1 MSRQDTVQSLAY
13 LPWLRVLAVA
23 AGGLALAGL
32 FAYSALFPRLSW
44 WVDDALQRRLASAL
58 PLDGVVVVDV
68 DEASMQRLQPKV
80 GAWPYPRDVYAKAHR
95 FLTANGA
102 RAVAYDILFAE
113 PREGDDAFAA
123 ALDPRGVLAAA
134 ALPYPYTRSAQ
145 YHQHLA
151 RIAPLEASATPRMAA
166 LAKAWDD
173 LTLPIAKLTDASHAR
188 VAVISTPAD
197 DDGVVRRLR
206 PLHLAHGRILPAF
219 TVAALQAAAPGREL
233 RVEDGHL
240 GVGDL
245 SWPVAGD
252 GSIAPRLPAN
262 MSALA
267 VVPFHQ
273 ILDAAD
279 AAAGTA
285 HVGELVRD
293 RMVFVGS
300 SSAVLGDIA
309 LTPAG
314 RMPGLYA
321 NALIAE
327 SLRAGEVLGPPR
339 PWLDAALVLVMLA
352 VPAGLALRGASARPR
367 DFAVGL
373 GAIVA
378 LLAGALLLAALA
390 SQQWHWLFAAVA
402 GFAAYGFA
410 VVAWL
415 FALHQEKQ
423 RLYYEKA
430 AALEAT
436 RLKTEFL
443 NHMTHEL
450 RTPITAIMGFNKFN
464 LYGDDIGKEQ
474 RLRHSGIIARNCE
487 HLLALVNNN
496 LDLARMDA
504 GQLKL
509 ERTPHEAR
517 ALIEDVVTTLRV
529 MAHEKQLA
537 LEQEVADD
545 VPAALLLD
553 AFRVR
558 QVLINLLGNAIKFTA
573 RGKVTLAATWR
584 DGELCCEV
592 RDTGP
597 GIPADSL
604 ERIFE
609 PFQRAPGVTAAG
621 TGLGLSITK
630 KLVEL
635 MGGTLLARSEVGVG
649 STFEARIPAPV
660 AELPVGAGAPAP
672 APVPVP
678 AKLSGRV
685 LLADDNAD
693 LRDLVKVQLA
703 ELGFSC
709 KAVGDGLEA
718 IEAALAEPYTVV
730 LLDMDMPFMD
740 GYETVRVL
748 RERGY
753 TRPVIG
759 FTAHQ
764 AGTPLERA
772 LIEGCDDVISK
783 PVSLERLRETLAP
796 FAEGAPAPRP
806 AAGAKAIR
814 VTVSGDLRTL
824 IVRFLSNCGR
834 DVLRLR
840 AALKGGDFP
849 ATRAIGHSLGGV
861 GGSYG
866 FEEITRIGRAIEER
880 SLRRDAAAISGLV
893 QQLEDYLSRVQP
905 DYR

>member
-1 MSRQDTVQSLAY
+1 M
-13 LPWLRVLAVA
+13 AV
-23 AGGLALAGL
+23 
-32 FAYSALFPRLSW
+32 
-44 WVDDALQRRLASAL
+44 
-58 PLDGVVVVDV
+58 
-68 DEASMQRLQPKV
+68 
-80 GAWPYPRDVYAKAHR
+80 
-95 FLTANGA
+95 
-102 RAVAYDILFAE
+102 
-113 PREGDDAFAA
+113 
-123 ALDPRGVLAAA
+123 
-134 ALPYPYTRSAQ
+134 
-145 YHQHLA
+145 
-151 RIAPLEASATPRMAA
+151 
-166 LAKAWDD
+166 
-173 LTLPIAKLTDASHAR
+173 
-188 VAVISTPAD
+188 
-197 DDGVVRRLR
+197 
-206 PLHLAHGRILPAF
+206 
-219 TVAALQAAAPGREL
+219 
-233 RVEDGHL
+233 
-240 GVGDL
+240 
-245 SWPVAGD
+245 D
-252 GSIAPRLPAN
+252 GSIAPRFPAN
-262 MSALA
+262 LSALS
-267 VVPFHQ
+267 VIPFHQ
-273 ILDAAD
+273 IVDAAD
-279 AAAGTA
+279 GAAGTA
-285 HVGELVRD
+285 HVADLVRD
-293 RMVFVGS
+293 RIVLVGS

-309 LTPAG
+309 LTPVG
-314 RMPGLYA
+314 RLPGLYV
-321 NALIAE
+321 NALIVE
-327 SLRAGEVLGPPR
+327 SLRAGKVLGPQR
-339 PWLDAALVLVMLA
+339 AWLDALLVLIALA
-352 VPAGLALRGASARPR
+352 LPAGLAFRGAAPSPR
-367 DFAVGL
+367 DFALGL
-373 GAIVA
+373 GGLA
-378 LLAGALLLAALA
+378 LVLTGAVLVLAMAG
-390 SQQWHWLFAAVA
+390 QQSRWLFAAVTGLGA
-402 GFAAYGFA
+402 YAAA
-410 VVAWL
+410 LAAWL
-415 FALHQEKQ
+415 FALYQEKQ
-423 RLYYEKA
+423 RLHYEKA
-430 AALEAT
+430 AALEAA

-509 ERTPHEAR
+509 DRTPHEAR

-529 MAHEKQLA
+529 MAHDKQLA
-537 LEQEVADD
+537 LEQAVADG
-545 VPAALLLD
+545 VPVALMLD

-573 RGKVTLAATWR
+573 RGKVTLAAEWR

-597 GIPADSL
+597 GIPAESL
-604 ERIFE
+604 ERIFV

-649 STFEARIPAPV
+649 STFEVRIPAPE
-660 AELPVGAGAPAP
+660 AQIAASAAAHAPAHAPAP
-672 APVPVP
+672 AR
-678 AKLSGRV
+678 LSGRV

-693 LRDLVKVQLA
+693 LRDLVKTQLA
-703 ELGFSC
+703 DIGFAC

-783 PVSLERLRETLAP
+783 PVSPERLRELLAP
-796 FAEGAPAPRP
+796 LSEGAAPPAP
-806 AAGAKAIR
+806 AAGADAIH
-814 VTVSGDLRTL
+814 VTVDGRLRAL
-824 IVRFLSNCGR
+824 AVRFLTNCGR

-840 AALKGGDFP
+840 SALDGGDFSV
-849 ATRAIGHSLGGV
+849 TRAIGHSLSGV

-866 FEEITRIGRAIEER
+866 FDEITRIGKAIEER
-880 SLRRDAAAISGLV
+880 SKREDAAGISGLAA
-893 QQLEDYLSRVQP
+893 QLEDYLTRVQP
-905 DYR
+905 EYR